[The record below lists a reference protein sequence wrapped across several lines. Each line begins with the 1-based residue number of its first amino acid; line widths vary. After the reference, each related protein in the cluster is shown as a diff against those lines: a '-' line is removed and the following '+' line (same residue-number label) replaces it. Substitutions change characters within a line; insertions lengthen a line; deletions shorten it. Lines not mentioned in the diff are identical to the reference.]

1 MRRKSDPSRVAERD
15 RRAAGHGD
23 RVAPRDCADAGLGL
37 PARTGGGQA
46 FGTAGCSRC
55 GHGRRPRRWRRAGR
69 TGDRFAGGAG
79 RPRRR
84 SAQGRLRLDSA
95 PNPWH
100 NSRDWLGL
108 SELETVTRAP
118 DGTPGPHPT
127 PESVSYATRTRRPSP
142 APGLWT
148 LTLLWT
154 QRARPQGACKTAQTR
169 FCTAPTATILVGSS
183 RPGRDGTTGRQRR
196 QPSRFAHFFMTAD
209 RKSSIFADCVRAAE
223 PIADVLSLD
232 AVTLETDRRFD
243 AIYSNKVLHHLTPDE
258 LARSLRAQR
267 RLLREGGLALARP
280 LARRSAGGASGRA
293 LPVLHGADVRRP
305 DGRAVRGRPD
315 RDVRGNGRRRFP
327 VRRPATPGVGTAC
340 AARRRTRCTSL
351 TRHRRR
357 VPVRRAL
364 CRSKENALHLIDAH
378 PEAGRKRVRR
388 RARAGPGRTALLQR

>member
-196 QPSRFAHFFMTAD
+196 QPSRFAHFFMTVDTAATRPFSPQARESRRAETAISWAPEKPACSTLPSRCPTELRD
-209 RKSSIFADCVRAAE
+209 ACWSSEPCEPPTSRVGHRRSSAEDLNCCRHSAVERRCPRRPCRNAPWDSNPRVGADC
-223 PIADVLSLD
+223 
-232 AVTLETDRRFD
+232 
-243 AIYSNKVLHHLTPDE
+243 
-258 LARSLRAQR
+258 
-267 RLLREGGLALARP
+267 
-280 LARRSAGGASGRA
+280 
-293 LPVLHGADVRRP
+293 
-305 DGRAVRGRPD
+305 
-315 RDVRGNGRRRFP
+315 
-327 VRRPATPGVGTAC
+327 
-340 AARRRTRCTSL
+340 
-351 TRHRRR
+351 
-357 VPVRRAL
+357 
-364 CRSKENALHLIDAH
+364 
-378 PEAGRKRVRR
+378 
-388 RARAGPGRTALLQR
+388 

>member
-209 RKSSIFADCVRAAE
+209 
-223 PIADVLSLD
+223 
-232 AVTLETDRRFD
+232 T
-243 AIYSNKVLHHLTPDE
+243 
-258 LARSLRAQR
+258 
-267 RLLREGGLALARP
+267 
-280 LARRSAGGASGRA
+280 
-293 LPVLHGADVRRP
+293 
-305 DGRAVRGRPD
+305 
-315 RDVRGNGRRRFP
+315 GND
-327 VRRPATPGVGTAC
+327 
-340 AARRRTRCTSL
+340 ARRRCAVRLLASTDQLAPSGRNIDQNSSSRKGLVATVAD
-351 TRHRRR
+351 RR
-357 VPVRRAL
+357 VP
-364 CRSKENALHLIDAH
+364 
-378 PEAGRKRVRR
+378 G
-388 RARAGPGRTALLQR
+388 LQRHQQGAAVGVTHRGQPCRPA

>member
-169 FCTAPTATILVGSS
+169 FRTAPTATILVGSS

-209 RKSSIFADCVRAAE
+209 MQAPCSNLSQEASASVGTTRGGSLYMGRGLPAARIRSQSSLPR
-223 PIADVLSLD
+223 
-232 AVTLETDRRFD
+232 
-243 AIYSNKVLHHLTPDE
+243 
-258 LARSLRAQR
+258 LARSRTVEMSMPNWLAI
-267 RLLREGGLALARP
+267 ALA
-280 LARRSAGGASGRA
+280 
-293 LPVLHGADVRRP
+293 VR
-305 DGRAVRGRPD
+305 
-315 RDVRGNGRRRFP
+315 
-327 VRRPATPGVGTAC
+327 
-340 AARRRTRCTSL
+340 
-351 TRHRRR
+351 
-357 VPVRRAL
+357 
-364 CRSKENALHLIDAH
+364 
-378 PEAGRKRVRR
+378 
-388 RARAGPGRTALLQR
+388 

>member
-209 RKSSIFADCVRAAE
+209 NQRCSVEGCPCRIDFSLAACFDTTAMGKSTSA
-223 PIADVLSLD
+223 
-232 AVTLETDRRFD
+232 RRLQPRG
-243 AIYSNKVLHHLTPDE
+243 ITPAPPPTGR
-258 LARSLRAQR
+258 LLRRAQR
-267 RLLREGGLALARP
+267 LRHEPPRTALHRP
-280 LARRSAGGASGRA
+280 LAP
-293 LPVLHGADVRRP
+293 L
-305 DGRAVRGRPD
+305 
-315 RDVRGNGRRRFP
+315 
-327 VRRPATPGVGTAC
+327 ATPA
-340 AARRRTRCTSL
+340 
-351 TRHRRR
+351 
-357 VPVRRAL
+357 
-364 CRSKENALHLIDAH
+364 
-378 PEAGRKRVRR
+378 
-388 RARAGPGRTALLQR
+388 

>member
-55 GHGRRPRRWRRAGR
+55 GHGRRPRRSRRAGR

-169 FCTAPTATILVGSS
+169 FRTAPTATILVGSS
-183 RPGRDGTTGRQRR
+183 RPGQDGTTGRNADNRR
-196 QPSRFAHFFMTAD
+196 DLLT
-209 RKSSIFADCVRAAE
+209 SS
-223 PIADVLSLD
+223 
-232 AVTLETDRRFD
+232 
-243 AIYSNKVLHHLTPDE
+243 
-258 LARSLRAQR
+258 
-267 RLLREGGLALARP
+267 
-280 LARRSAGGASGRA
+280 
-293 LPVLHGADVRRP
+293 
-305 DGRAVRGRPD
+305 
-315 RDVRGNGRRRFP
+315 
-327 VRRPATPGVGTAC
+327 
-340 AARRRTRCTSL
+340 
-351 TRHRRR
+351 
-357 VPVRRAL
+357 
-364 CRSKENALHLIDAH
+364 
-378 PEAGRKRVRR
+378 
-388 RARAGPGRTALLQR
+388 

>member
-209 RKSSIFADCVRAAE
+209 NGS
-223 PIADVLSLD
+223 
-232 AVTLETDRRFD
+232 
-243 AIYSNKVLHHLTPDE
+243 
-258 LARSLRAQR
+258 
-267 RLLREGGLALARP
+267 RLP
-280 LARRSAGGASGRA
+280 ARRG
-293 LPVLHGADVRRP
+293 
-305 DGRAVRGRPD
+305 
-315 RDVRGNGRRRFP
+315 
-327 VRRPATPGVGTAC
+327 
-340 AARRRTRCTSL
+340 
-351 TRHRRR
+351 
-357 VPVRRAL
+357 
-364 CRSKENALHLIDAH
+364 
-378 PEAGRKRVRR
+378 RR
-388 RARAGPGRTALLQR
+388 RARGALRPDVLPDPLRADVGGVDVALAVRRDSRRSRDSQLVL

>member
-209 RKSSIFADCVRAAE
+209 RHTLGGVPSRPLPAGPRALAALPPVVSDRRPGSVRCRPPPVLRDAPAPRRSSALRPACPPRPPDRVGRLCQAPVCRPRAGARLRRPLHPSDRHLEPAVAESRRETGALPLHRLPPPRRLAPEDHGAGRDGNSFAASSSTCSRPASTASATTACS
-223 PIADVLSLD
+223 PIAD
-232 AVTLETDRRFD
+232 DRR
-243 AIYSNKVLHHLTPDE
+243 T
-258 LARSLRAQR
+258 
-267 RLLREGGLALARP
+267 
-280 LARRSAGGASGRA
+280 
-293 LPVLHGADVRRP
+293 
-305 DGRAVRGRPD
+305 
-315 RDVRGNGRRRFP
+315 
-327 VRRPATPGVGTAC
+327 
-340 AARRRTRCTSL
+340 
-351 TRHRRR
+351 
-357 VPVRRAL
+357 
-364 CRSKENALHLIDAH
+364 
-378 PEAGRKRVRR
+378 
-388 RARAGPGRTALLQR
+388 

>member
-55 GHGRRPRRWRRAGR
+55 GHGRRPRRSRRAGR

-127 PESVSYATRTRRPSP
+127 PESRLVRYPNAPSLASAGAVDAD
-142 APGLWT
+142 APVDAKNAPT
-148 LTLLWT
+148 
-154 QRARPQGACKTAQTR
+154 GACETAQTR
-169 FCTAPTATILVGSS
+169 FRTAPTATFLVGSS
-183 RPGRDGTTGRQRR
+183 RPGQDGTTGRQRR
-196 QPSRFAHFFMTAD
+196 QPSRFAHFFMTVDSCAPGACGTSEC
-209 RKSSIFADCVRAAE
+209 RWAVCVSSWGH
-223 PIADVLSLD
+223 
-232 AVTLETDRRFD
+232 RR
-243 AIYSNKVLHHLTPDE
+243 T
-258 LARSLRAQR
+258 
-267 RLLREGGLALARP
+267 
-280 LARRSAGGASGRA
+280 
-293 LPVLHGADVRRP
+293 
-305 DGRAVRGRPD
+305 
-315 RDVRGNGRRRFP
+315 
-327 VRRPATPGVGTAC
+327 
-340 AARRRTRCTSL
+340 RRRTQTILRSATNPRSP
-351 TRHRRR
+351 RWRRR
-357 VPVRRAL
+357 DHRAPL
-364 CRSKENALHLIDAH
+364 
-378 PEAGRKRVRR
+378 
-388 RARAGPGRTALLQR
+388 

>member
-209 RKSSIFADCVRAAE
+209 RTATLSSIPRACVVRKQR
-223 PIADVLSLD
+223 L
-232 AVTLETDRRFD
+232 
-243 AIYSNKVLHHLTPDE
+243 
-258 LARSLRAQR
+258 RS
-267 RLLREGGLALARP
+267 
-280 LARRSAGGASGRA
+280 SGAHS
-293 LPVLHGADVRRP
+293 
-305 DGRAVRGRPD
+305 
-315 RDVRGNGRRRFP
+315 
-327 VRRPATPGVGTAC
+327 
-340 AARRRTRCTSL
+340 
-351 TRHRRR
+351 
-357 VPVRRAL
+357 
-364 CRSKENALHLIDAH
+364 
-378 PEAGRKRVRR
+378 
-388 RARAGPGRTALLQR
+388 

>member
-46 FGTAGCSRC
+46 SGTAGCSRC

-154 QRARPQGACKTAQTR
+154 QRTRPQ
-169 FCTAPTATILVGSS
+169 
-183 RPGRDGTTGRQRR
+183 
-196 QPSRFAHFFMTAD
+196 
-209 RKSSIFADCVRAAE
+209 
-223 PIADVLSLD
+223 
-232 AVTLETDRRFD
+232 
-243 AIYSNKVLHHLTPDE
+243 E
-258 LARSLRAQR
+258 LAKPRRRGFAQPPQPQF
-267 RLLREGGLALARP
+267 LLALQ
-280 LARRSAGGASGRA
+280 
-293 LPVLHGADVRRP
+293 
-305 DGRAVRGRPD
+305 D
-315 RDVRGNGRRRFP
+315 RDKTE
-327 VRRPATPGVGTAC
+327 RPAATPTTVEIC
-340 AARRRTRCTSL
+340 SL
-351 TRHRRR
+351 
-357 VPVRRAL
+357 
-364 CRSKENALHLIDAH
+364 LHD
-378 PEAGRKRVRR
+378 R
-388 RARAGPGRTALLQR
+388 

>member
-209 RKSSIFADCVRAAE
+209 
-223 PIADVLSLD
+223 
-232 AVTLETDRRFD
+232 T
-243 AIYSNKVLHHLTPDE
+243 
-258 LARSLRAQR
+258 
-267 RLLREGGLALARP
+267 
-280 LARRSAGGASGRA
+280 
-293 LPVLHGADVRRP
+293 
-305 DGRAVRGRPD
+305 
-315 RDVRGNGRRRFP
+315 GRRRP
-327 VRRPATPGVGTAC
+327 RPRWTRPTGWPRRHQHRSAPWSSGTARPPTR
-340 AARRRTRCTSL
+340 AGFKPAVALPRRRGDR
-351 TRHRRR
+351 
-357 VPVRRAL
+357 
-364 CRSKENALHLIDAH
+364 
-378 PEAGRKRVRR
+378 RR
-388 RARAGPGRTALLQR
+388 RAMPSSGLQKHDVVRSQTARATVRRMDDG

>member
-55 GHGRRPRRWRRAGR
+55 GHGRRPRRSRRAGR

-154 QRARPQGACKTAQTR
+154 QERAHK
-169 FCTAPTATILVGSS
+169 
-183 RPGRDGTTGRQRR
+183 
-196 QPSRFAHFFMTAD
+196 
-209 RKSSIFADCVRAAE
+209 
-223 PIADVLSLD
+223 
-232 AVTLETDRRFD
+232 
-243 AIYSNKVLHHLTPDE
+243 E
-258 LARSLRAQR
+258 LAKPRRRGFAQPPQPQF
-267 RLLREGGLALARP
+267 LLALQ
-280 LARRSAGGASGRA
+280 
-293 LPVLHGADVRRP
+293 
-305 DGRAVRGRPD
+305 D
-315 RDVRGNGRRRFP
+315 RDETE
-327 VRRPATPGVGTAC
+327 RPAATPTTVEIC
-340 AARRRTRCTSL
+340 SL
-351 TRHRRR
+351 
-357 VPVRRAL
+357 
-364 CRSKENALHLIDAH
+364 LHD
-378 PEAGRKRVRR
+378 R
-388 RARAGPGRTALLQR
+388 